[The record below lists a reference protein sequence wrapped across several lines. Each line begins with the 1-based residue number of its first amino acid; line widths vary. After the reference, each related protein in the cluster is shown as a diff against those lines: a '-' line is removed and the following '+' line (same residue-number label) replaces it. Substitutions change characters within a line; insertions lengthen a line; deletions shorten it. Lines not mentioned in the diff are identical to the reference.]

1 MGPGTKS
8 HKPWRVGETDIEP
21 PAKDMVVMDTAKMT
35 GQEEEMMFLINQGT
49 LQGGDR
55 DGLLWQ
61 KRSAC
66 NWDIGIWSGLQTP
79 ADHLTKIRDLYSRAD
94 TKVSRGVMI
103 PEPETNEI
111 SRYQHR
117 QEKLPPELGL
127 TGTDGSSLGHKK
139 QVLSGTKES
148 QPRMAVMVAVLTAN
162 KDCMG
167 EMEKYNG
174 LLVYHVGDVATSPTD
189 RPIVGWIIADT
200 PRGVWI
206 W

>member
-21 PAKDMVVMDTAKMT
+21 PANDRVVMDTAKMT
-35 GQEEEMMFLINQGT
+35 GQEEEMMFHIDRET
-49 LQGGDR
+49 LQGVEQ
-55 DGLLWQ
+55 DGLRWQ

-66 NWDIGIWSGLQTP
+66 NWDSGIWSGLPMP
-79 ADHLTKIRDLYSRAD
+79 AHHLTRIRDFHSRAD
-94 TKVSRGVMI
+94 TKI
-103 PEPETNEI
+103 PEPETDKM

-139 QVLSGTKES
+139 RVGSGTKES

-167 EMEKYNG
+167 GMEK
-174 LLVYHVGDVATSPTD
+174 
-189 RPIVGWIIADT
+189 
-200 PRGVWI
+200 
-206 W
+206 